1 LLHCNWRKWM
11 WQDKGVVYSSST
23 SQFIYQPWSIGVSLR
38 TSCLYI
44 IDIITRFWVLSAVK
58 TSPNWYPGSTT
69 RGKNFREH
77 EWTFSISVGRLA
89 CQAIWKDRSTYYV
102 IWIQVW
108 HTIWQNIIYVALSR
122 RKKKKKKALSF
133 IVHPFAYKIFL
144 SFLFPISK
152 LNIKKNIIFPT
163 VAICKILLPSTE

>member
-1 LLHCNWRKWM
+1 LQLEKKDVAG
-11 WQDKGVVYSSST
+11 QGGGYSPST

-44 IDIITRFWVLSAVK
+44 IDIITRFWVSSAVK

-77 EWTFSISVGRLA
+77 EWTFSISGGRLA

-108 HTIWQNIIYVALSR
+108 HPIWQNIIYLLFTLHFHEEKRR
-122 RKKKKKKALSF
+122 RKRLYPSSF
-133 IVHPFAYKIFL
+133 IHLHIKYSFPSF
-144 SFLFPISK
+144 FLF
-152 LNIKKNIIFPT
+152 LN
-163 VAICKILLPSTE
+163 

>member
-1 LLHCNWRKWM
+1 MDRKTCAL
-11 WQDKGVVYSSST
+11 VVAALQLEKKDVAGQGGGYSPST

-44 IDIITRFWVLSAVK
+44 IDIITRFWVSSAVK

-77 EWTFSISVGRLA
+77 EWTFSISGGRLA

-108 HTIWQNIIYVALSR
+108 HPIWQNIIYVALSW

-133 IVHPFAYKIFL
+133 IVDPFAYKIFL

-152 LNIKKNIIFPT
+152 LNIKKT
-163 VAICKILLPSTE
+163 